1 MSYLPLNKIPH
12 ELLNI
17 WWQDVDHRSVILE
30 QWECLARAGE
40 WKTQDKAFFD
50 QVDLSLLT
58 PSQQSDFELICAH
71 SLSYKESALWELW
84 QAHSLYQRPSKTIK
98 GYIPYQKRL
107 KALENKEYTLPAS
120 WREAHCMLSILPDEE
135 KLRYAQLILNT
146 TTSQPTMNRR
156 YSLWNIN
163 LHNTQEMFSNCL
175 QIIKQVAP
183 RELEEAAK
191 NFISGHPLSRIFALE
206 AKKPLA
212 IDDALDVFKGFYNE
226 RPMTTL
232 PDDAL
237 RQLSST
243 DPAIWD
249 SLAQGYQLP
258 NMTTVADAHLK
269 ELCMHPEKSSTVS
282 NGWPLLIQHTSLDP
296 SIIEASPDILL
307 WECCMQE
314 DFSTP
319 LMRTLMNV
327 NHEMLSWEDT
337 LTHVVKGWAKENPE
351 FTPPMPALNN
361 GEINIKD
368 VNHEYAKHY
377 WLSAG
382 IDIQAFNTMSSSL
395 GLDLR
400 QQQILFI
407 QKQHQPNID
416 FNDFSS
422 SLETV
427 LK

>member
-1 MSYLPLNKIPH
+1 MSYLPLNQIPH

-17 WWQDVDHRSVILE
+17 WWQDIDQRSVILE

-71 SLSYKESALWELW
+71 SLSYKESSLWELW
-84 QAHSLYQRPSKTIK
+84 QEHQFYQRPSKTIK
-98 GYIPYQKRL
+98 GFLPYQKRL
-107 KALENKEYTLPAS
+107 KALENKEYTLPVS
-120 WREAHCMLSILPDEE
+120 WSEAHCMLSILPNEE

-146 TTSQPTMNRR
+146 IKDPSRLKRQ
-156 YSLWNIN
+156 SLWTIDV
-163 LHNTQEMFSNCL
+163 HNTEEMFSNCL
-175 QIIKQVAP
+175 QIIKQIAP

-191 NFISGHPLSRIFALE
+191 NFISDHPLSRIFALE
-206 AKKPLA
+206 AKKPLS
-212 IDDALDVFKGFYNE
+212 IDDALDVFKGFYNN
-226 RPMTTL
+226 RPMSPL
-232 PDDAL
+232 PEDVT

-243 DPAIWD
+243 EPAIWNA
-249 SLAQGYQLP
+249 LAQGYQLP
-258 NMTTVADAHLK
+258 KLTVIADAHLK

>member
-1 MSYLPLNKIPH
+1 MSYLPLNQIPH

-17 WWQDVDHRSVILE
+17 WWQDIDQRSVILE

-71 SLSYKESALWELW
+71 SLSYKESSLWELW
-84 QAHSLYQRPSKTIK
+84 REHQFYQRPSKTIK
-98 GYIPYQKRL
+98 GFLPYQKRL
-107 KALENKEYTLPAS
+107 KALENKEYTLPVS
-120 WREAHCMLSILPDEE
+120 WSEAHCMLSILPNEE

-146 TTSQPTMNRR
+146 IKDPSRLKRQ
-156 YSLWNIN
+156 SLWTIDV
-163 LHNTQEMFSNCL
+163 HNTEEMFSNCL
-175 QIIKQVAP
+175 QIIKQIAP

-191 NFISGHPLSRIFALE
+191 NFISDHPLSRIFALE
-206 AKKPLA
+206 AKKPLS
-212 IDDALDVFKGFYNE
+212 IDDALDVFKGFYNN
-226 RPMTTL
+226 RPMSPL
-232 PDDAL
+232 PEDVT

-243 DPAIWD
+243 EPAIWNA
-249 SLAQGYQLP
+249 LAQGYQLP
-258 NMTTVADAHLK
+258 KLTVIADAHLK

-282 NGWPLLIQHTSLDP
+282 NGWPLLIQHTSLDH

>member
-1 MSYLPLNKIPH
+1 MSYLPLNQIPH

-17 WWQDVDHRSVILE
+17 WWQDVDQRSVILE

-84 QAHSLYQRPSKTIK
+84 QAHGLYQRPSKTIK

-146 TTSQPTMNRR
+146 IKDPSRLKRQ
-156 YSLWNIN
+156 SLWTIDV
-163 LHNTQEMFSNCL
+163 HNTEEMFSNCL

-183 RELEEAAK
+183 RELEEAALS
-191 NFISGHPLSRIFALE
+191 FTSGHPLSRIFALE

-212 IDDALDVFKGFYNE
+212 IDDALDMFKGFYNE
-226 RPMTTL
+226 RPMPTL
-232 PDDAL
+232 SDDAL

-243 DPAIWD
+243 DPAIWN
-249 SLAQGYQLP
+249 SLAQGYKLP
-258 NMTTVADAHLK
+258 NMNTVADAHLK

-282 NGWPLLIQHTSLDP
+282 NGWPLLIQHTSLSP
-296 SIIEASPDILL
+296 AIVEASPDILL
-307 WECCMQE
+307 WESCMQE

-319 LMRTLMNV
+319 LMRTLLNV
-327 NHEMLSWEDT
+327 NHEELSWENT
-337 LTHVVKGWAKENPE
+337 LTSVVKGWAKENPT

-361 GEINIKD
+361 GDINIKD

-377 WLSAG
+377 WLSVG

-407 QKQHQPNID
+407 QKQHQPDID

-422 SLETV
+422 SFETV